1 MTSIAVT
8 YPRRRLI
15 RGLMQ
20 RASRMAFSVLTEM
33 RVEGREN
40 LSATGPLIV
49 VANHFSFLDPA
60 ALVGIVP
67 WPLEFLGGQELP
79 NAPAAVRWIPKLWG
93 YYPVFRGGNSREAL
107 RAAEAVLKQG
117 GIVGVF
123 PEAGNWAQ
131 VLRPARPGTAYLAVR
146 TGARLL
152 PIGFHGLP
160 HVFERLRERRRAR
173 VTVRVGKPFGPFQV
187 TGHGRERRRVL
198 DGIGQEIM
206 ERIAA
211 LIPDEKRGYLSS
223 DSAVREAA
231 KGTDVYPWD
240 ERPEGIQRRTR

>member
-1 MTSIAVT
+1 MGTTPVT

-20 RASRMAFSVLTEM
+20 RASRLAFSILTDMEI
-33 RVEGREN
+33 EGREHLPN
-40 LSATGPLIV
+40 SGPLIV
-49 VANHFSFLDPA
+49 VGNHFSFLDPA
-60 ALVGIVP
+60 VLVGVAP
-67 WPLEFLGGQELP
+67 WPLEFLGGMELP
-79 NAPAAVRWIPKLWG
+79 NAPPIVRWIPKLWG
-93 YYPVFRGGNSREAL
+93 YYPVLRGGNSRRAL
-107 RAAEAVLKQG
+107 RAAETVLGQG

-146 TGARLL
+146 TGVPLL
-152 PIGFHGLP
+152 PIGYHGLP

-173 VTVRVGKPFGPFQV
+173 VTVRVGKPFGPFRV
-187 TGHGRERRRVL
+187 TARGRERRRVL
-198 DGIGQEIM
+198 DGIGHEIM

-223 DSAVREAA
+223 NRAAREAA
-231 KGTDVYPWD
+231 KGTEIYPWD
-240 ERPEGIQRRTR
+240 ENPEGI